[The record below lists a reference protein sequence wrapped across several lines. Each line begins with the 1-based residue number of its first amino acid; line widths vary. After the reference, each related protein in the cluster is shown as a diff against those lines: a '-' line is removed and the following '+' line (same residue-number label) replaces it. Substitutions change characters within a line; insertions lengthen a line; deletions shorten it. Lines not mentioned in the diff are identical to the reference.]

1 MACERA
7 RAHTG
12 RAFAFDEVTIIGDT
26 PLDVD
31 CARACGAVAVAVATG
46 FHPAADLTACEPDLF
61 FTDFSDVAAAL
72 VALTG
77 RRLTVRVVVLWVHVV
92 AAVVWVGGLAY
103 QAHVLMPAA
112 RRGGAALFAE
122 AARRARP
129 VTWTAIA
136 LVVLSGFYNVTQL
149 GSLERV
155 MQSGAGL
162 LLAAKFTLV
171 ILAVALAS
179 QRDFAQVTL
188 LNARRRR
195 PRRPGAGAARHRAPR
210 SHRAGA
216 RPRGDLPRAG
226 RLARLSRHPA
236 STPYSPVIL
245 MPEFFSL

>member
-1 MACERA
+1 
-7 RAHTG
+7 
-12 RAFAFDEVTIIGDT
+12 
-26 PLDVD
+26 
-31 CARACGAVAVAVATG
+31 
-46 FHPAADLTACEPDLF
+46 
-61 FTDFSDVAAAL
+61 
-72 VALTG
+72 
-77 RRLTVRVVVLWVHVV
+77 VRVVILWVHVV
-92 AAVVWVGGLAY
+92 AAMVWVGGVAY

-136 LVVLSGFYNVTQL
+136 LVMLSGFYNVTQL

-188 LNARRRR
+188 LNHAVATGGD
-195 PRRPGAGAARHRAPR
+195 PAPVLRAI
-210 SHRAGA
+210 
-216 RPRGDLPRAG
+216 
-226 RLARLSRHPA
+226 ARLDRIVLVLTLVVIYLGLAVSRA
-236 STPYSPVIL
+236 
-245 MPEFFSL
+245 